1 MNKTIEKANLRGLPQ
16 LYLVEIER
24 ATGHRIPAVSP
35 TEVLEAG
42 DVLWF
47 TGVLESVASLRKIP
61 GFSINLYS
69 KSFSKSSLLGLVPHG
84 DQVNKLK
91 RSTQASRLVEAVL
104 APTSIMV
111 RSCQK
116 WSFHGGSRWARRS
129 EKVDFGLDFTQ

>member
-35 TEVLEAG
+35 TEVLEAR

-61 GFSINLYS
+61 GLIKNLNFTSYY
-69 KSFSKSSLLGLVPHG
+69 KSSVFKVWYLMVI
-84 DQVNKLK
+84 KL
-91 RSTQASRLVEAVL
+91 
-104 APTSIMV
+104 IN
-111 RSCQK
+111 
-116 WSFHGGSRWARRS
+116 
-129 EKVDFGLDFTQ
+129 